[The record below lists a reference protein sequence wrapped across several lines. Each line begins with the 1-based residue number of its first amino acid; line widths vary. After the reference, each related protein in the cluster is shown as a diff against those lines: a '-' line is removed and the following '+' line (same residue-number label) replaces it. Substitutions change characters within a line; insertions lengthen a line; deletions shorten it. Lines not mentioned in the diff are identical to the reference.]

1 MKSLKQTK
9 ILFGFELSMMDK
21 AIEMQHAK
29 NEFQDLKNEELRMKN
44 KEKEFS
50 FGVEFPKYEEM
61 FSSDFDKQVSVSK
74 DLKPTA
80 KKEEKIDEKLKETVE
95 NDQLFKLFD
104 DIFNPNKNK
113 EIIDEIMKDKRFP
126 SGGILVG
133 IGKKR
138 PNGEKDDY
146 DCPACVLR
154 RTLEGK
160 ERGFNY

>member
-1 MKSLKQTK
+1 MKSQKQTK
-9 ILFGFELSMMDK
+9 LLFGFALSMMDK
-21 AIEMQHAK
+21 AIEMQNAK
-29 NEFQDLKNEELRMKN
+29 NKFQELKNEEIRLQSTQIKGEILELKSPFN
-44 KEKEFS
+44 KDE
-50 FGVEFPKYEEM
+50 P
-61 FSSDFDKQVSVSK
+61 
-74 DLKPTA
+74 
-80 KKEEKIDEKLKETVE
+80 IDEKLKSEVE
-95 NDQLFKLFD
+95 NDPLFKLFD

-138 PNGEKDDY
+138 PNGEKDDC

-160 ERGFNY
+160 ERGFND

>member
-9 ILFGFELSMMDK
+9 ILFGFGLSMMDK
-21 AIEMQHAK
+21 AIEMQNAK
-29 NEFQDLKNEELRMKN
+29 NKFQELKNEEIRLRSTQIKG
-44 KEKEFS
+44 EILE
-50 FGVEFPKYEEM
+50 
-61 FSSDFDKQVSVSK
+61 
-74 DLKPTA
+74 LKSPFN
-80 KKEEKIDEKLKETVE
+80 EDEQIDEKLKAEVE
-95 NDQLFKLFD
+95 NDQLFKLFE

-138 PNGEKDDY
+138 PNGEKDDC

-160 ERGFNY
+160 ERGFND

>member
-9 ILFGFELSMMDK
+9 ILFGFGLSMMDK
-21 AIEMQHAK
+21 AIELQNAK
-29 NEFQDLKNEELRMKN
+29 NKFQELKNEEIRLQSTQIKG
-44 KEKEFS
+44 EILE
-50 FGVEFPKYEEM
+50 
-61 FSSDFDKQVSVSK
+61 
-74 DLKPTA
+74 LKSPFN
-80 KKEEKIDEKLKETVE
+80 EDEPIDEKLKSEVE
-95 NDQLFKLFD
+95 NDPLFKLFD

-138 PNGEKDDY
+138 PNGEKDDC

-160 ERGFNY
+160 ERGFND

>member
-9 ILFGFELSMMDK
+9 ILFGFGLSMMDK
-21 AIEMQHAK
+21 AIEMQNAK
-29 NEFQDLKNEELRMKN
+29 NKFQELKNEEIRLQSTQIKG
-44 KEKEFS
+44 EILE
-50 FGVEFPKYEEM
+50 
-61 FSSDFDKQVSVSK
+61 
-74 DLKPTA
+74 LKSPFN
-80 KKEEKIDEKLKETVE
+80 EDEPIDEKLKSEVE
-95 NDQLFKLFD
+95 NDPLFKLFD

-138 PNGEKDDY
+138 PNGEKDDC

-160 ERGFNY
+160 ERGYND

>member
-9 ILFGFELSMMDK
+9 LLFGFALSMMDK
-21 AIEMQHAK
+21 AIEMQNAK
-29 NEFQDLKNEELRMKN
+29 NKFQELKNEEIRLQSTQIKGEILELKSPFN
-44 KEKEFS
+44 KDE
-50 FGVEFPKYEEM
+50 P
-61 FSSDFDKQVSVSK
+61 
-74 DLKPTA
+74 
-80 KKEEKIDEKLKETVE
+80 IDEKLKSEVE
-95 NDQLFKLFD
+95 NDPLFKLFD

-138 PNGEKDDY
+138 PNGEKDDC
-146 DCPACVLR
+146 DCQACVLR

-160 ERGFNY
+160 ERGFND

>member
-9 ILFGFELSMMDK
+9 ILFGFGLSMMDK
-21 AIEMQHAK
+21 AIEMQNAK
-29 NEFQDLKNEELRMKN
+29 NKFQELKNEEIRLQSTQIKG
-44 KEKEFS
+44 EILE
-50 FGVEFPKYEEM
+50 
-61 FSSDFDKQVSVSK
+61 
-74 DLKPTA
+74 LKSPFN
-80 KKEEKIDEKLKETVE
+80 EDEPIDEKLKSEVE
-95 NDQLFKLFD
+95 NDPLFKLFD

-138 PNGEKDDY
+138 PNGEKDDC

-154 RTLEGK
+154 RTLKGK
-160 ERGFNY
+160 ERGFND

>member
-1 MKSLKQTK
+1 MKSQKQAK
-9 ILFGFELSMMDK
+9 ILFGFGLSMMDK

-29 NEFQDLKNEELRMKN
+29 NKFQELKNEEIRLQSTQIKG
-44 KEKEFS
+44 EILE
-50 FGVEFPKYEEM
+50 
-61 FSSDFDKQVSVSK
+61 
-74 DLKPTA
+74 LKSPFN
-80 KKEEKIDEKLKETVE
+80 EDEPIDEKLKSEVE
-95 NDQLFKLFD
+95 NDPLFKLFD

-138 PNGEKDDY
+138 PNGEKDD
-146 DCPACVLR
+146 CVCTACVLR

-160 ERGFNY
+160 ERGFND

>member
-1 MKSLKQTK
+1 MKSQKQAK
-9 ILFGFELSMMDK
+9 ILFGFGLSMMDK

-29 NEFQDLKNEELRMKN
+29 NKFQELKNEEIRLQSTQIKGEILELKSPFN
-44 KEKEFS
+44 KDE
-50 FGVEFPKYEEM
+50 P
-61 FSSDFDKQVSVSK
+61 
-74 DLKPTA
+74 
-80 KKEEKIDEKLKETVE
+80 IDEKLKSEVE

-126 SGGILVG
+126 PGGILVG

-138 PNGEKDDY
+138 PNGEKDNC
-146 DCPACVLR
+146 DCQTCVLR

-160 ERGFNY
+160 ERGFND

>member
-9 ILFGFELSMMDK
+9 ILLGFGLSMMDK
-21 AIEMQHAK
+21 AIEMQNAK
-29 NEFQDLKNEELRMKN
+29 NKFQELKNEEIRLQSTQIKG
-44 KEKEFS
+44 EILE
-50 FGVEFPKYEEM
+50 
-61 FSSDFDKQVSVSK
+61 
-74 DLKPTA
+74 LKSPFN
-80 KKEEKIDEKLKETVE
+80 EDEPIDEKLKSEVE
-95 NDQLFKLFD
+95 NDPLFKLFD

-138 PNGEKDDY
+138 PNGEKDDC

-160 ERGFNY
+160 ERGFND

>member
-1 MKSLKQTK
+1 MKSQKQAK
-9 ILFGFELSMMDK
+9 ILFGFRLSMMDK

-29 NEFQDLKNEELRMKN
+29 NKFQELKNEEIRLQSTQIKG
-44 KEKEFS
+44 EILE
-50 FGVEFPKYEEM
+50 
-61 FSSDFDKQVSVSK
+61 
-74 DLKPTA
+74 LKSPFN
-80 KKEEKIDEKLKETVE
+80 EDEQIDEKLKSEVE
-95 NDQLFKLFD
+95 NDPLFKLFD

-138 PNGEKDDY
+138 PNGEKDDC
-146 DCPACVLR
+146 DCPACALR

-160 ERGFNY
+160 ERGFND

>member
-9 ILFGFELSMMDK
+9 ILFGFGLSMMDK
-21 AIEMQHAK
+21 AIEMQNAK
-29 NEFQDLKNEELRMKN
+29 NKFQELKNEEIRLQSTQIKG
-44 KEKEFS
+44 EILE
-50 FGVEFPKYEEM
+50 
-61 FSSDFDKQVSVSK
+61 
-74 DLKPTA
+74 LKSPFN
-80 KKEEKIDEKLKETVE
+80 EDEPIDEKLKSEVE
-95 NDQLFKLFD
+95 NDPLFKLFD

-138 PNGEKDDY
+138 PNGEKDDC

-154 RTLEGK
+154 RTFEGK
-160 ERGFNY
+160 ERGFND

>member
-1 MKSLKQTK
+1 MKSQKQAK
-9 ILFGFELSMMDK
+9 ILFGFGLSMMDK
-21 AIEMQHAK
+21 AIEMQNAK
-29 NEFQDLKNEELRMKN
+29 NKFQELKNEEIRLQSTQIKG
-44 KEKEFS
+44 EILE
-50 FGVEFPKYEEM
+50 
-61 FSSDFDKQVSVSK
+61 
-74 DLKPTA
+74 LKSPFN
-80 KKEEKIDEKLKETVE
+80 EDEPIDEKLKSEVE
-95 NDQLFKLFD
+95 NDPLFKLFD

-138 PNGEKDDY
+138 PNGEKDDC

-160 ERGFNY
+160 ERGFND

>member
-9 ILFGFELSMMDK
+9 ILFSFGLSMMDK
-21 AIEMQHAK
+21 AIEMQNAK
-29 NEFQDLKNEELRMKN
+29 NKFQELKNEEIRLQSTQIKG
-44 KEKEFS
+44 EILE
-50 FGVEFPKYEEM
+50 
-61 FSSDFDKQVSVSK
+61 
-74 DLKPTA
+74 LKSPFN
-80 KKEEKIDEKLKETVE
+80 EDEPIDEKLKSEVE
-95 NDQLFKLFD
+95 NDPLFKLFD

-138 PNGEKDDY
+138 PNGEKDDC

-154 RTLEGK
+154 RTFEGK
-160 ERGFNY
+160 ERGFND

>member
-9 ILFGFELSMMDK
+9 ILFGFGLSMMDK
-21 AIEMQHAK
+21 AIEMQNAK
-29 NEFQDLKNEELRMKN
+29 NKFQELKNEEIRLQSTQIKG
-44 KEKEFS
+44 EILE
-50 FGVEFPKYEEM
+50 
-61 FSSDFDKQVSVSK
+61 
-74 DLKPTA
+74 LKSPFN
-80 KKEEKIDEKLKETVE
+80 EDEPIDEKLKSEVE
-95 NDQLFKLFD
+95 NDPLFKLFD

-113 EIIDEIMKDKRFP
+113 EIIDEIMKNKRFP

-138 PNGEKDDY
+138 PNGEKDDC

-160 ERGFNY
+160 ERGFND